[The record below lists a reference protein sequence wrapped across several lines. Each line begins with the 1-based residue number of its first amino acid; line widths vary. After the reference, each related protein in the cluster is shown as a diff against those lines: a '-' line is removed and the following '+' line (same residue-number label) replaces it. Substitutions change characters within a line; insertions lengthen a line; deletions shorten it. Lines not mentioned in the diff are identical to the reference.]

1 MEKRSGD
8 ADPMDSELHVDRTQL
23 SLVPLGDDSD
33 VKRYWHSR
41 TPAERLRHAELL
53 RRINYGS
60 AATERLER
68 VLEVV
73 PLGWR

>member
-1 MEKRSGD
+1 MSGETVDTD
-8 ADPMDSELHVDRTQL
+8 AVDSELRVDRTQL
-23 SLVPLGDDSD
+23 SLVSLGDDSD
-33 VKRYWHSR
+33 VRHYWHSR

-73 PLGWR
+73 PVGWL